1 MIDIENAVFDT
12 VATAFDAAYPNG
24 SRYSED
30 NSAPARFPCLT
41 LVEMDNYTYERSLD
55 ASLMEHDAWL
65 SYEVNVY
72 CDKGTGQAKMESKKI
87 MDLVDETMQN
97 LGFVRISC
105 GPVRNADS
113 QIYRMTARYRCVIS
127 EDYRVYRN

>member
-55 ASLMEHDAWL
+55 ASLMEHDKLRWRARKSWIWL
-65 SYEVNVY
+65 IRP
-72 CDKGTGQAKMESKKI
+72 CRT
-87 MDLVDETMQN
+87 
-97 LGFVRISC
+97 
-105 GPVRNADS
+105 
-113 QIYRMTARYRCVIS
+113 
-127 EDYRVYRN
+127 